1 MTCITHL
8 DREIAYTPPAVDE
21 KGPWGS
27 DAGGCEMTKTG
38 LAIVAATLAA
48 SAVVILPGLSPTV
61 EAGVVAQKGDR
72 LDLTVRM
79 ASCLQRGW
87 PYDQACSKHSGR
99 PVRLVTTDRL

>member
-1 MTCITHL
+1 
-8 DREIAYTPPAVDE
+8 
-21 KGPWGS
+21 
-27 DAGGCEMTKTG
+27 MTKTVLAVVG
-38 LAIVAATLAA
+38 ATMFASAIVT
-48 SAVVILPGLSPTV
+48 LPGLSPSV

-87 PYDQACSKHSGR
+87 PYDQACTKHSGR